1 MLRNKMPKMKT
12 RKSVRKRVKVT
23 ARKKVIRRD
32 VGQDHFNARESG
44 KTTRSKR
51 RDFVVFKTDAE
62 NILRNLPYST

>member
-1 MLRNKMPKMKT
+1 MKT
-12 RKSVRKRVKVT
+12 RKSVLKRVKVT

-32 VGQDHFNARESG
+32 VGQDNFNARESG